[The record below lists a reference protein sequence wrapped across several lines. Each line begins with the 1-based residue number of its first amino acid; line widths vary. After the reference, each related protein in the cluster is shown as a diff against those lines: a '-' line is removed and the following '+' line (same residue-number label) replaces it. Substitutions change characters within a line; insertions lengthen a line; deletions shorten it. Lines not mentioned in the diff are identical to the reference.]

1 MQAVQDRCCGL
12 TSGLVQLL
20 QRELARLTER
30 LTAGAPPT
38 PEQIE
43 ESQRNRKTLLGTARQ
58 WAEMLQTN
66 VIAID
71 ISQCSPDGRKS
82 HGASQSAPGNSDY
95 DELRA
100 LHKLEKPGDSS
111 TIYKRFIDGSWV
123 VVEDLD

>member
-1 MQAVQDRCCGL
+1 MADDNQEKGK
-12 TSGLVQLL
+12 
-20 QRELARLTER
+20 LARLTER

-43 ESQRNRKTLLGTARQ
+43 ESQRNRKALLGTARQ
-58 WAEMLQTN
+58 WAEMLPTN
-66 VIAID
+66 IIAID

-95 DELRA
+95 DEIRT
-100 LHKLEKPGDSS
+100 LHKLERPGDSS

>member
-1 MQAVQDRCCGL
+1 MADEKQANGK
-12 TSGLVQLL
+12 
-20 QRELARLTER
+20 LARLTER

-43 ESQRNRKTLLGTARQ
+43 ESQRNRKALLGTARQ
-58 WAEMLQTN
+58 WAEMLPTN

-111 TIYKRFIDGSWV
+111 TIYKRFVDGSWI

>member
-1 MQAVQDRCCGL
+1 
-12 TSGLVQLL
+12 
-20 QRELARLTER
+20 

-43 ESQRNRKTLLGTARQ
+43 ESQRNRKALLGTARQ
-58 WAEMLQTN
+58 WAEMLPTN
-66 VIAID
+66 IIAID

-82 HGASQSAPGNSDY
+82 HGASHSAPGNSDY

-111 TIYKRFIDGSWV
+111 TIYKRFIDGAWV
-123 VVEDLD
+123 VVDDLD